1 MDEETRTTEN
11 ISVREG
17 AESGTSRTRF
27 LKQLGL
33 TLVAGLGLAAAFAR
47 PAYAAGNCCKDCGCG
62 SAGCGSGECFCFCD
76 CSQVQTQSYCYTVVP
91 AGCISTGCKQCP
103 C

>member
-1 MDEETRTTEN
+1 MDEEIKTTETM
-11 ISVREG
+11 SLMEG
-17 AESGTSRTRF
+17 AKSRTSRTRF
-27 LKQLGL
+27 LKHLGL
-33 TLVAGLGLAAAFAR
+33 TLAAGIGFAGALAR

-76 CSQVQTQSYCYTVVP
+76 CSQVQEQSYCYTVVP
-91 AGCISTGCKQCP
+91 AGCISTGCEQCP